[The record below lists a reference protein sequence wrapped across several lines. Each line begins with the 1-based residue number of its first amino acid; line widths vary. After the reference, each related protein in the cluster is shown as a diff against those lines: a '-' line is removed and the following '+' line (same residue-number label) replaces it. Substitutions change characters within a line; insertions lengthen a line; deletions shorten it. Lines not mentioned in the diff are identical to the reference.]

1 MKFTRMLSLAVAA
14 AAALSFTACDD
25 EDSSTSPNGSSAVT
39 TVTLNLGTQGSAATS
54 ASAFSV
60 RTQQQ
65 YGLGNLASG
74 AADWNNIDVFV
85 FVDPSAGADTT
96 KATFFSPDQFVIDF
110 AGGSTVGKM
119 TAASKTLSTRF
130 VKLEGLDGDDW
141 TSISTADDVKELVGD
156 IDWAND
162 GVKKTTVSK
171 DDIFA
176 IKANDGSVG
185 LIRITAV
192 ERPGEK
198 KFQVNLQ
205 ARLLK

>member
-1 MKFTRMLSLAVAA
+1 MKRPVKIAIGVVAVLALLF
-14 AAALSFTACDD
+14 AAL
-25 EDSSTSPNGSSAVT
+25 
-39 TVTLNLGTQGSAATS
+39 LGAMALLFPP
-54 ASAFSV
+54 ARVKAIV
-60 RTQQQ
+60 
-65 YGLGNLASG
+65 LEK
-74 AADWNNIDVFV
+74 
-85 FVDPSAGADTT
+85 AGADTT

-119 TAASKTLSTRF
+119 AAASKTLSTRF